1 MTMNI
6 CDYRTEWQVLKMNIE
21 AGSNEESQQIQP
33 RLCGYM
39 TVGWD
44 KVPSKSRWLVLSTDS
59 CKLFVYKT
67 EHDPVPIKDLDISHA
82 VFLYDAEKSDGAQFC
97 IR

>member
-1 MTMNI
+1 M
-6 CDYRTEWQVLKMNIE
+6 LKMKSVE
-21 AGSNEESQQIQP
+21 ASSNEESQEVQS

-44 KVPSKSRWLVLSTDS
+44 GVPSKSRWLVLSPDS
-59 CKLFVYKT
+59 CKLYVYKT
-67 EHDPVPIKDLDISHA
+67 EHDPLPIKGVNISHA
-82 VFLYDAEKSDGAQFC
+82 LFLYDSQKSDDAHFC

>member
-1 MTMNI
+1 M
-6 CDYRTEWQVLKMNIE
+6 LKMK
-21 AGSNEESQQIQP
+21 SSTEESQQIQP

-44 KVPSKSRWLVLSTDS
+44 RVPGKSRWLRLSPDN
-59 CKLFVYKT
+59 CKLYVYKT
-67 EHDPVPIKDLDISHA
+67 EQDPVPIKDVDISRA
-82 VFLYDAEKSDGAQFC
+82 VFHYDAQKTDDAQFC

>member
-1 MTMNI
+1 MNI
-6 CDYRTEWQVLKMNIE
+6 CDCRNDWQMLKMNIE
-21 AGSNEESQQIQP
+21 ASSNEESEHIQP

-44 KVPSKSRWLVLSTDS
+44 KVPSKSRWLVLSSDN
-59 CKLFVYKT
+59 CKLYVYKT
-67 EHDPVPIKDLDISHA
+67 EHDPIPIKELDISHA
-82 VFLYDAEKSDGAQFC
+82 VFLYDSEKSDGAQFW

>member
-1 MTMNI
+1 M
-6 CDYRTEWQVLKMNIE
+6 LKMNIE
-21 AGSNEESQQIQP
+21 ASSNEESQQVQT

-44 KVPSKSRWLVLSTDS
+44 KVPSKTRWLVLSSDN
-59 CKLFVYKT
+59 CKLYVYKT
-67 EHDPVPIKDLDISHA
+67 EHDPVPVKELDISHA
-82 VFLYDAEKSDGAQFC
+82 VFLYDSEKSDGAHLW